1 MNIRRFVVGP
11 LATNCYLVS
20 AREAAVVDPGGISPE
35 LSQALW
41 NMGIYSTG
49 QALEA
54 VHLAY
59 ILLTHAHFDHADAA
73 WELHAKTHAPILYHP
88 EEKVIL
94 PNLRRPPLGKPLRD
108 GDRLPLGGEELLVW
122 HLPGHSPGS
131 VGYLW
136 EPGKVIFC
144 GDVLFR
150 GSVGRTDL
158 VGGSPEDLE
167 NSLRRMLRLGD
178 DWRVLPG
185 HGPET
190 ELGRERVQNTFLVG
204 IQPSPGQGGS

>member
-20 AREAAVVDPGGISPE
+20 AREAAVVDPGGIPPE
-35 LSQALW
+35 LSQAL
-41 NMGIYSTG
+41 
-49 QALEA
+49 ED

-73 WELHAKTHAPILYHP
+73 WELHAKTHAPVLYHP
-88 EEKVIL
+88 KEKVNF
-94 PNLRRPPLGKPLRD
+94 PNSRRPPLGKPLRD

-158 VGGSPEDLE
+158 GGGSPEDLE

-190 ELGRERVQNTFLVG
+190 ELGRERAKNPFLVE
-204 IQPSPGQGGS
+204 IQASLGNFGKWNGRG